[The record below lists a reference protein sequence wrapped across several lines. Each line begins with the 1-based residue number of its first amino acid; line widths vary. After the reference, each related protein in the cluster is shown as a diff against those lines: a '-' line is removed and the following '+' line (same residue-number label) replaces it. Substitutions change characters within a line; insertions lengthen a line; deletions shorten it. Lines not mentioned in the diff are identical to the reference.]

1 MAGIRLYWAHF
12 GTFDSFEIMRSSA
25 PMSDNA
31 LPSPIATG
39 LVKMTY
45 LDTTVVPNDTYYYR
59 VAVIN
64 DGVRAVSQDIVAI
77 ATESDKYT
85 DNVVV
90 LLYLKQTFFDEKTK
104 TNFAKFGTAGDMTF
118 VESPF
123 EWSLAL
129 DGSKWLTQTSAGTPL
144 SNKSFTID
152 FFAKQSASNT
162 AGGIILSA
170 GSGSDERLSWWV
182 SVRPNSLGWAQY
194 LDGSGGSGVSARK
207 AFIGGPLVQ
216 EQYIHY
222 AITRT
227 AEGSMSFFANGR
239 YLGTSQV
246 AASFNTAN
254 PLITIG
260 RLEYPAYNSAFRGE
274 IGPVRVTEGVIR
286 YEDEDFIPPT
296 EFAGVQ
302 S

>member
-12 GTFDSFEIMRSSA
+12 GTFDSFEIIRSSA

-45 LDTTVVPNDTYYYR
+45 LDTTVVPNATYYYR

-77 ATESDKYT
+77 ATENDRYA

-104 TNFAKFGTAGDMTF
+104 TNFKKFGTAGDMTF

-144 SNKSFTID
+144 SAKSFTID

-162 AGGIILSA
+162 AGGVILSA
-170 GSGSDERLSWWV
+170 GSGGDGRLSWWL
-182 SVRPNSLGWAQY
+182 SVQSNSLVWAQSS
-194 LDGSGGSGVSARK
+194 DGSGGNQAVASK
-207 AFIGGPLVQ
+207 AFIGNPLVQ

-227 AEGSMSFFANGR
+227 AAGSMSFFANGR

-246 AASFNTAN
+246 AANFSTAN

-260 RLEYPAYNSAFRGE
+260 RLEYPAYNYAFNGE